1 MVRWQ
6 TQDAD
11 AAQLR
16 DQIRQAARTWDQ
28 HERSDDLLWTGSAYR
43 EFAVCRERYP
53 GRLSET
59 EEDFA
64 SAMTSHAKWRKRRR
78 RIVAVAALMVA
89 AVLAGVFG
97 VLWRQSERE
106 ARRAEAANLLS
117 LGQLELES
125 YPSATI
131 AYTIASLE
139 LADNVGARR
148 LALEALWRG
157 PTALVVNDESS
168 WAAEFT
174 PDGRSLV
181 QGGDG
186 TGHIRLI
193 HSDGTSELL
202 EHRHETDR
210 INIRM
215 GLDSDVFFSYGFF
228 GKPSLPFIG
237 LWSANEG
244 RMLGGAEYE
253 GPVRL
258 LRGVV
263 SAGQQRLVYMV
274 LEGELASIDTLGF
287 DGTRE
292 RLGRLDFGF
301 GTWRDWIRRT
311 DLERQ
316 TGRWLGAVVDND
328 VLVIEIGEHGLSA
341 PRRLGRHEEPVRDVL
356 FDPLGRFFATID
368 EDGGI
373 RLWRPDGASPPTI
386 LDGPPGGSPW
396 VTDDGSFLS
405 SYFVEE
411 KKLKSWVWSLNT
423 DPPRLLRRFDL
434 GQSGIGNWWVDSAGR
449 RLIKCGPDLKIRL
462 WPVARF
468 FLDGSHCE
476 TVAIGG

>member
-43 EFAVCRERYP
+43 EFAVWRERYP

-215 GLDSDVFFSYGFF
+215 GLDTY
-228 GKPSLPFIG
+228 L
-237 LWSANEG
+237 L
-244 RMLGGAEYE
+244 LGHEHAIW
-253 GPVRL
+253 
-258 LRGVV
+258 
-263 SAGQQRLVYMV
+263 A
-274 LEGELASIDTLGF
+274 
-287 DGTRE
+287 
-292 RLGRLDFGF
+292 LD
-301 GTWRDWIRRT
+301 I
-311 DLERQ
+311 
-316 TGRWLGAVVDND
+316 
-328 VLVIEIGEHGLSA
+328 
-341 PRRLGRHEEPVRDVL
+341 
-356 FDPLGRFFATID
+356 DPLGRWIAS
-368 EDGGI
+368 GG
-373 RLWRPDGASPPTI
+373 
-386 LDGPPGGSPW
+386 
-396 VTDDGSFLS
+396 DDST
-405 SYFVEE
+405 V
-411 KKLKSWVWSLNT
+411 
-423 DPPRLLRRFDL
+423 
-434 GQSGIGNWWVDSAGR
+434 
-449 RLIKCGPDLKIRL
+449 RL
-462 WPVARF
+462 WPMPDLSKPPLHTLPHHELIAKLKTLTNLRVVRDEESSTGWKLEVGPF
-468 FLDGSHCE
+468 PGWE
-476 TVAIGG
+476 TVPTW